1 LNYLI
6 IDIGNTNIDFVN
18 FNKLTNKYSNKF
30 TVDTPDII
38 KGRLGSVNKK
48 IKKNFYK
55 GALCSSV
62 VPNAFNKL
70 KKILK
75 KKNVDLNEIK
85 DRNLNLPIK
94 IKLRKP
100 KQVGSDRVVNAIA
113 AFKIY
118 KKNSIIIDFGTATT
132 FDVIVKNTYVGGM
145 ITPGINLS
153 LKVLKE
159 ATAKL
164 PLIKL
169 KKTNKYI
176 GKDTVSAMNNG
187 MYWGYIGLIKELVQ
201 KIIKETKKKYLVI
214 FTGGLANIFFS
225 SFPFKDKVIDQ
236 QITLKGIAETLKFNL
251 KNI

>member
-1 LNYLI
+1 M
-6 IDIGNTNIDFVN
+6 
-18 FNKLTNKYSNKF
+18 
-30 TVDTPDII
+30 DTPDILE
-38 KGRLGSVNKK
+38 GRLGTVNKK

-75 KKNVDLNEIK
+75 TKNVHLNEIK
-85 DRNLNLPIK
+85 DRTLTLPIK
-94 IKLRKP
+94 IKLNKP

-132 FDVIVKNTYVGGM
+132 FDVIVQNSYIGGM

-153 LKVLKE
+153 LKVLEE

-176 GKDTVSAMNNG
+176 GKDTVSAINNG

>member
-30 TVDTPDII
+30 TVDTPDIL
-38 KGRLGSVNKK
+38 KGRLGIVNKK

-75 KKNVDLNEIK
+75 TKNIHLNEIK
-85 DRNLNLPIK
+85 DRNLDLPIK
-94 IKLRKP
+94 LKLSKP

-132 FDVIVKNTYVGGM
+132 FDVIVK
-145 ITPGINLS
+145 
-153 LKVLKE
+153 
-159 ATAKL
+159 
-164 PLIKL
+164 
-169 KKTNKYI
+169 
-176 GKDTVSAMNNG
+176 
-187 MYWGYIGLIKELVQ
+187 
-201 KIIKETKKKYLVI
+201 KYLRWRNDYTWNKFVI
-214 FTGGLANIFFS
+214 
-225 SFPFKDKVIDQ
+225 
-236 QITLKGIAETLKFNL
+236 KGSKRSNG
-251 KNI
+251 

>member
-1 LNYLI
+1 MNYLI

-30 TVDTPDII
+30 TVDTPDIL
-38 KGRLGSVNKK
+38 KGHFGIVNKK

-70 KKILK
+70 KKILRT
-75 KKNVDLNEIK
+75 KNVHLNEIK
-85 DRNLNLPIK
+85 DRKLNLPIK
-94 IKLRKP
+94 IKLNKP

>member
-1 LNYLI
+1 MNYLI

-18 FNKLTNKYSNKF
+18 FNNLTNKYSNKF
-30 TVDTPDII
+30 TVDTPDILE
-38 KGRLGSVNKK
+38 GRLGTVNKK

-70 KKILK
+70 KKMLK
-75 KKNVDLNEIK
+75 TKNVHLNEIK
-85 DRNLNLPIK
+85 DRTLTLPIK
-94 IKLRKP
+94 IKLNKP

-132 FDVIVKNTYVGGM
+132 FDVIVQNSYIGGM

-153 LKVLKE
+153 LKVLEE

-176 GKDTVSAMNNG
+176 GKDTVSAINNG

-225 SFPFKDKVIDQ
+225 SFPFKNKVIDQ

>member
-1 LNYLI
+1 MNYLI

-30 TVDTPDII
+30 TVDTPDIL
-38 KGRLGSVNKK
+38 KGRLGIVNKK
-48 IKKNFYK
+48 IKKNFYS

-75 KKNVDLNEIK
+75 TKNIHLNEIK
-85 DRNLNLPIK
+85 DRNLDLPIK
-94 IKLRKP
+94 LELSKP

-201 KIIKETKKKYLVI
+201 KIIKETRKKYLVI

-225 SFPFKDKVIDQ
+225 SFPFKQKVIDQ

>member
-6 IDIGNTNIDFVN
+6 IDIGNTNIDFVT
-18 FNKLTNKYSNKF
+18 FNKLANKYSNKF
-30 TVDTPDII
+30 TVDTPNIL
-38 KGRLGSVNKK
+38 KGRLGIVNKK

-70 KKILK
+70 KKLLK
-75 KKNVDLNEIK
+75 TKNIYLNEIK
-85 DRNLNLPIK
+85 DRNLVLPIK
-94 IKLRKP
+94 LKLSKP
-100 KQVGSDRVVNAIA
+100 KQAGSDRVVNAIA

-236 QITLKGIAETLKFNL
+236 QITLKGIVETLKFNL

>member
-18 FNKLTNKYSNKF
+18 FNKLTKKYSNPF
-30 TVDTPDII
+30 TIDTVEVLNNRIGLI
-38 KGRLGSVNKK
+38 NKK
-48 IKKNFYK
+48 IKKNYFK
-55 GALCSSV
+55 AALCSSV
-62 VPNAFNKL
+62 VPLAFNKL
-70 KKILK
+70 KKVLK
-75 KKNVDLNEIK
+75 KKNIFLSEIK
-85 DRNLNLPIK
+85 DRKINLPIK
-94 IKLRKP
+94 IKLKKP
-100 KQVGSDRVVNAIA
+100 KQVGSDRIVNSVA
-113 AFKIY
+113 AFTIY

-132 FDVIVKNTYVGGM
+132 FDVIVNNSYIGGM

-153 LKVLKE
+153 LKVLKQ

-176 GKDTVSAMNNG
+176 GKDTISAMNNG

-201 KIIKETKKKYLVI
+201 KIIKETNKKYLVI
-214 FTGGLANIFFS
+214 FTGGLANIFFN

-251 KNI
+251 RNI

>member
-1 LNYLI
+1 MNYLI

-18 FNKLTNKYSNKF
+18 FNNLTNKYSNKF
-30 TVDTPDII
+30 TVDTPDILE
-38 KGRLGSVNKK
+38 GSLGAINKK

-70 KKILK
+70 KRMLK
-75 KKNVDLNEIK
+75 TKNIHLNEIK
-85 DRNLNLPIK
+85 DRTLILPIK
-94 IKLRKP
+94 IKLNKP

-132 FDVIVKNTYVGGM
+132 FDVIVQNSYIGGM

>member
-1 LNYLI
+1 MNYLI

-38 KGRLGSVNKK
+38 KGRLDSVNKK
-48 IKKNFYK
+48 IRKNFYK

>member
-1 LNYLI
+1 MNYLI

-18 FNKLTNKYSNKF
+18 FNNLTNKYSNKF
-30 TVDTPDII
+30 TVDTPDIL
-38 KGRLGSVNKK
+38 KGRLGTVNKK

-70 KKILK
+70 KKMLK
-75 KKNVDLNEIK
+75 TKNVHLNEIK
-85 DRNLNLPIK
+85 DRTLTLPIK
-94 IKLRKP
+94 IKIKKP

-132 FDVIVKNTYVGGM
+132 FDVIVQNSYIGGM

-153 LKVLKE
+153 LKVLEE

-176 GKDTVSAMNNG
+176 GKDTVSAINNG

-251 KNI
+251 KKI

>member
-1 LNYLI
+1 MNYLI
-6 IDIGNTNIDFVN
+6 IDIGNTNIDFIN
-18 FNKLTNKYSNKF
+18 FNKSTNKFYNKF
-30 TVDTPDII
+30 TVDTSDIL
-38 KGRLGSVNKK
+38 KGRLSIVDKK

-55 GALCSSV
+55 GAMCSSV
-62 VPNAFNKL
+62 VPNAFIKL
-70 KKILK
+70 KKLCK
-75 KKNVDLNEIK
+75 SKNINLNEVK
-85 DRNLNLPIK
+85 DGNVNLPIK
-94 IKLRKP
+94 IKINKP
-100 KQVGSDRVVNAIA
+100 KQVGSDRVVNSIA
-113 AFKIY
+113 AYKIY

-132 FDVIVKNTYVGGM
+132 FDVIIKDTYVGGM

-169 KKTNKYI
+169 KKTNKFI

-201 KIIKETKKKYLVI
+201 KIIIETKKKYLVI

-236 QITLKGIAETLKFNL
+236 EITLKGIAETLKFNL

>member
-6 IDIGNTNIDFVN
+6 IDIGNTNIDFIN
-18 FNKLTNKYSNKF
+18 FNKLTNNYSGKF
-30 TVDTPDII
+30 TIDTSDILKDRFRI
-38 KGRLGSVNKK
+38 INKK

-55 GALCSSV
+55 SALCSSV
-62 VPNAFNKL
+62 VPNAFYKL

-75 KKNVDLNEIK
+75 SKNINLNEVK
-85 DRNLNLPIK
+85 DKIVKLPIK
-94 IKLRKP
+94 IRINKP
-100 KQVGSDRVVNAIA
+100 KQVGSDRVVNSIA
-113 AFKIY
+113 AYKIY

-132 FDVIVKNTYVGGM
+132 FDVIIRDTYVGGM

-169 KKTNKYI
+169 KKTNKFI

-201 KIIKETKKKYLVI
+201 KIIIETKKKYLVI

-236 QITLKGIAETLKFNL
+236 QITLRGIAETLKFNL

>member
-1 LNYLI
+1 MNYLI
-6 IDIGNTNIDFVN
+6 IDIGNTNIDFIN
-18 FNKLTNKYSNKF
+18 FNKLTNNYSGKF
-30 TVDTPDII
+30 TIDTSDILKDRFGI
-38 KGRLGSVNKK
+38 INKK

-55 GALCSSV
+55 SALCSSV
-62 VPNAFNKL
+62 VPNAFSKL

-75 KKNVDLNEIK
+75 SKNINLNEVK
-85 DRNLNLPIK
+85 DKIVKLPIK
-94 IKLRKP
+94 IKINKP
-100 KQVGSDRVVNAIA
+100 KQVGSDRVVNSIA
-113 AFKIY
+113 AYKIY

-132 FDVIVKNTYVGGM
+132 FDVIIRDTYVGGM

-169 KKTNKYI
+169 KKTNKFI

-187 MYWGYIGLIKELVQ
+187 MYWGYIGLINELTQ
-201 KIIKETKKKYLVI
+201 KIIIETIKKYLVI

-236 QITLKGIAETLKFNL
+236 EITLKGIAETLKFNL
-251 KNI
+251 KNM

>member
-1 LNYLI
+1 
-6 IDIGNTNIDFVN
+6 
-18 FNKLTNKYSNKF
+18 
-30 TVDTPDII
+30 VDTPDIL
-38 KGRLGSVNKK
+38 KGRLGIVNKK

-75 KKNVDLNEIK
+75 TKNIHLNEIK
-85 DRNLNLPIK
+85 DRNLDLPINL
-94 IKLRKP
+94 KLSKP

>member
-1 LNYLI
+1 LI

-30 TVDTPDII
+30 TVDTPDIL
-38 KGRLGSVNKK
+38 KGHFGIVNKK

-70 KKILK
+70 KKILRT
-75 KKNVDLNEIK
+75 KNVHLNEIK
-85 DRNLNLPIK
+85 DRKLNLPIK
-94 IKLRKP
+94 IKLNKP

>member
-1 LNYLI
+1 M
-6 IDIGNTNIDFVN
+6 
-18 FNKLTNKYSNKF
+18 YSNKF
-30 TVDTPDII
+30 TVDTSDILN
-38 KGRLGSVNKK
+38 GRLGNINKK

-70 KKILK
+70 KKMLK
-75 KKNVDLNEIK
+75 SKNVHLNEIK
-85 DRNLNLPIK
+85 QRKLDLPIK
-94 IKLRKP
+94 IKINKP

-118 KKNSIIIDFGTATT
+118 KRNSIIIDFGTATT
-132 FDVIVKNTYVGGM
+132 FDVMVKNTYIGGM

-187 MYWGYIGLIKELVQ
+187 MYWGYIGLIKELVK

>member
-18 FNKLTNKYSNKF
+18 FNNLTNMYSNKF
-30 TVDTPDII
+30 TVDTSDILN
-38 KGRLGSVNKK
+38 GRLGNINKK

-70 KKILK
+70 KKMLK
-75 KKNVDLNEIK
+75 SKNVHLNEIK
-85 DRNLNLPIK
+85 QRNLDLPIK
-94 IKLRKP
+94 IKINKP

-118 KKNSIIIDFGTATT
+118 KRNSIIIDFGTATT
-132 FDVIVKNTYVGGM
+132 FDVMVKNTYIGGM

-187 MYWGYIGLIKELVQ
+187 MYWGYIGLIKELVK

>member
-1 LNYLI
+1 MNYLI

-30 TVDTPDII
+30 TIDTSDILE
-38 KGRLGSVNKK
+38 GRLGSINKK

-55 GALCSSV
+55 SALSSSV
-62 VPNAFNKL
+62 VPNAFNNL
-70 KKILK
+70 KKMLK
-75 KKNVDLNEIK
+75 AKNIHLNEIK
-85 DRNLNLPIK
+85 DRHLNLPIK
-94 IKLRKP
+94 LKINKP

-132 FDVIVKNTYVGGM
+132 FDVIVQNSYIGGM

>member
-1 LNYLI
+1 MNYLI

-30 TVDTPDII
+30 TVDTPDIL
-38 KGRLGSVNKK
+38 KGRLGIVNKK
-48 IKKNFYK
+48 IKKNFYS

-75 KKNVDLNEIK
+75 TKNIHLNEIK
-85 DRNLNLPIK
+85 DRNLDLPIK
-94 IKLRKP
+94 LKLSEP

-225 SFPFKDKVIDQ
+225 SFPFKEKVIDQ

>member
-1 LNYLI
+1 MNYLI
-6 IDIGNTNIDFVN
+6 IDIGNTNIDFIN
-18 FNKLTNKYSNKF
+18 FNKSTNKFYNKF
-30 TVDTPDII
+30 TVDTSDIL
-38 KGRLGSVNKK
+38 KGRLSIVDKK

-55 GALCSSV
+55 GAMCSSV
-62 VPNAFNKL
+62 VPNAFIKL
-70 KKILK
+70 KKLCK
-75 KKNVDLNEIK
+75 SKNINLNEVK
-85 DRNLNLPIK
+85 DGNVNLPIK
-94 IKLRKP
+94 IKINKP
-100 KQVGSDRVVNAIA
+100 KQVGSDRVVNSIA
-113 AFKIY
+113 AYKIY

-132 FDVIVKNTYVGGM
+132 FDVIIKDTYVGGM

-169 KKTNKYI
+169 KKTNKFI

-187 MYWGYIGLIKELVQ
+187 MYWGYIGLIKELVK

-236 QITLKGIAETLKFNL
+236 QITLRGIAETLKFNL

>member
-1 LNYLI
+1 MNYLI
-6 IDIGNTNIDFVN
+6 IDIGNTNIDFVT
-18 FNKLTNKYSNKF
+18 FNKLANKYSNKF
-30 TVDTPDII
+30 TVDTPNIL
-38 KGRLGSVNKK
+38 KGRLGIVNKK

-70 KKILK
+70 KKLLK
-75 KKNVDLNEIK
+75 TKNIHLNEIK
-85 DRNLNLPIK
+85 DRNLDLPIK
-94 IKLRKP
+94 LKLSKP

>member
-1 LNYLI
+1 MNYLI

-18 FNKLTNKYSNKF
+18 FNNLTNMYSNKF
-30 TVDTPDII
+30 TVDTSDILN
-38 KGRLGSVNKK
+38 GRLGNINKK

-70 KKILK
+70 KKMLK
-75 KKNVDLNEIK
+75 SKNVHLNEIK
-85 DRNLNLPIK
+85 QRNLDLPIK
-94 IKLRKP
+94 IKINKP

-118 KKNSIIIDFGTATT
+118 KRNSIIIDFGTATT
-132 FDVIVKNTYVGGM
+132 FDVMVKNTYIGGM

>member
-1 LNYLI
+1 MNYLI

-30 TVDTPDII
+30 TVDTPDIL
-38 KGRLGSVNKK
+38 KGHFGIVNKK

-62 VPNAFNKL
+62 APNAFNKL
-70 KKILK
+70 KKILRT
-75 KKNVDLNEIK
+75 KNVHLNEIK
-85 DRNLNLPIK
+85 DRKLNLPIK
-94 IKLRKP
+94 IKLNKP

>member
-30 TVDTPDII
+30 TVDTFDILQ
-38 KGRLGSVNKK
+38 GRHGTVNKK
-48 IKKNFYK
+48 IKKKFYQ

-75 KKNVDLNEIK
+75 AKNVHLNEIK
-85 DRNLNLPIK
+85 DRNLDLPIK
-94 IKLRKP
+94 LKLSKP
-100 KQVGSDRVVNAIA
+100 NQVGSDRVVNAIA

-132 FDVIVKNTYVGGM
+132 FDVIVQNSYIGGM

-201 KIIKETKKKYLVI
+201 KIIKETNKKYLVI

>member
-1 LNYLI
+1 MNYLI

-18 FNKLTNKYSNKF
+18 FNNLTNKYSNKF
-30 TVDTPDII
+30 TVDTPDIL
-38 KGRLGSVNKK
+38 KGRLGTVNKK

-70 KKILK
+70 KKMLK
-75 KKNVDLNEIK
+75 TKNVHLNEIK
-85 DRNLNLPIK
+85 DRTLTLPIK
-94 IKLRKP
+94 IKLNKP

-132 FDVIVKNTYVGGM
+132 FDVIVQNSYIGGM

-153 LKVLKE
+153 LKVLEE

-176 GKDTVSAMNNG
+176 GKDTVSAINNG

-251 KNI
+251 RKI

>member
-1 LNYLI
+1 MNYLI
-6 IDIGNTNIDFVN
+6 IDIGNTNIDFIN
-18 FNKLTNKYSNKF
+18 FNKSTNKFYNKF
-30 TVDTPDII
+30 TVDTSDIL
-38 KGRLGSVNKK
+38 KGRLSIVDKK

-55 GALCSSV
+55 GAMCSSV
-62 VPNAFNKL
+62 VPNAFIKL
-70 KKILK
+70 KKLCK
-75 KKNVDLNEIK
+75 SKNINLNEVK
-85 DRNLNLPIK
+85 DRNINLPIK
-94 IKLRKP
+94 INKP
-100 KQVGSDRVVNAIA
+100 KQVGSDRVVNSIA
-113 AFKIY
+113 AYKIY

-132 FDVIVKNTYVGGM
+132 FDVIIKDTYVGGM

-169 KKTNKYI
+169 KKTNKFI

-201 KIIKETKKKYLVI
+201 KIIIETKKKYLVI

-236 QITLKGIAETLKFNL
+236 QITLRGIAETLKFNL

>member
-1 LNYLI
+1 MNYLV

-18 FNKLTNKYSNKF
+18 FNKLTNKFSNLF
-30 TVDTPDII
+30 TVDTTDVLES
-38 KGRLGSVNKK
+38 RLGVVNKK
-48 IKKNFYK
+48 IKRNFYK

-62 VPNAFNKL
+62 VPKAFNKL
-70 KKILK
+70 KILLS
-75 KKNVDLNEIK
+75 KKNIHLNEIK
-85 DRNLNLPIK
+85 DKNINLPIK
-94 IKLRKP
+94 IKIDKP
-100 KQVGSDRVVNAIA
+100 KQVGSDRVVNSIA
-113 AFKIY
+113 AFRIY

-132 FDVIVKNTYVGGM
+132 FDVIIKNIYVGGM

-236 QITLKGIAETLKFNL
+236 QITLKGVAETLKFNL

>member
-1 LNYLI
+1 MNYLI

-18 FNKLTNKYSNKF
+18 FNNLTNKYSNKF
-30 TVDTPDII
+30 TVDTPDIL
-38 KGRLGSVNKK
+38 KGSLSAINKK

-70 KKILK
+70 KRMLK
-75 KKNVDLNEIK
+75 TKNIHLNEIK
-85 DRNLNLPIK
+85 DRTLILPIK
-94 IKLRKP
+94 IKLNKP

-132 FDVIVKNTYVGGM
+132 FDVIVQNSYIGGM

>member
-1 LNYLI
+1 MNYLI

-30 TVDTPDII
+30 TVDTPDIL
-38 KGRLGSVNKK
+38 KGHFGIVNKK

-55 GALCSSV
+55 SALCSSV

-75 KKNVDLNEIK
+75 TKNVHLNEIK

-94 IKLRKP
+94 IKLNKP

-169 KKTNKYI
+169 KKTNH
-176 GKDTVSAMNNG
+176 TS
-187 MYWGYIGLIKELVQ
+187 ELQSDVC
-201 KIIKETKKKYLVI
+201 
-214 FTGGLANIFFS
+214 S
-225 SFPFKDKVIDQ
+225 SDLLLFQ
-236 QITLKGIAETLKFNL
+236 NQ
-251 KNI
+251 

>member
-1 LNYLI
+1 MNYLI

-30 TVDTPDII
+30 TVDTSDILE
-38 KGRLGSVNKK
+38 GRIGTVNKK
-48 IKKNFYK
+48 IKKNFYQ

-70 KKILK
+70 KKMLK
-75 KKNVDLNEIK
+75 VKNVHLNEIK
-85 DRNLNLPIK
+85 DRHLNLPIK
-94 IKLRKP
+94 LKLNKP

-132 FDVIVKNTYVGGM
+132 FDVIVQNSYIGGM

>member
-6 IDIGNTNIDFVN
+6 IDIGNTNIDFVT
-18 FNKLTNKYSNKF
+18 FNKLANKYSNKF
-30 TVDTPDII
+30 TVDTPNIL
-38 KGRLGSVNKK
+38 KGRLGIVNKK

-70 KKILK
+70 KKLLK
-75 KKNVDLNEIK
+75 TKNIHLNEIK
-85 DRNLNLPIK
+85 DRNLDLPIK
-94 IKLRKP
+94 LKLSKP

>member
-1 LNYLI
+1 MNYLI

-18 FNKLTNKYSNKF
+18 FNNLTNKYSNKF
-30 TVDTPDII
+30 TVDTQDIL
-38 KGRLGSVNKK
+38 KGSLSVINKK
-48 IKKNFYK
+48 IRKNFYK

-62 VPNAFNKL
+62 VPIAFNKL
-70 KKILK
+70 KRILK
-75 KKNVDLNEIK
+75 KKNIHLNEIK
-85 DRNLNLPIK
+85 DRTLTLPIK
-94 IKLRKP
+94 IKLNKP

-132 FDVIVKNTYVGGM
+132 FDVIVQNSYIGGM

>member
-1 LNYLI
+1 MNYLI
-6 IDIGNTNIDFVN
+6 IDIGNTNIDFIN
-18 FNKLTNKYSNKF
+18 FNKLTNNYSGKF
-30 TVDTPDII
+30 TIDTSDILKDRFGI
-38 KGRLGSVNKK
+38 INKK

-55 GALCSSV
+55 SALCSSV
-62 VPNAFNKL
+62 VPNVFNKL

-75 KKNVDLNEIK
+75 SKNINLNEVK
-85 DRNLNLPIK
+85 DKIVKLPIK
-94 IKLRKP
+94 IKINKP
-100 KQVGSDRVVNAIA
+100 KQVGSDRVVNSIA
-113 AFKIY
+113 AYKIY

-132 FDVIVKNTYVGGM
+132 FDVIIRDTYVGGM

-169 KKTNKYI
+169 KKTNKFI

-201 KIIKETKKKYLVI
+201 KIIIETKKKYLVI

-236 QITLKGIAETLKFNL
+236 EITLKGIAETLKFNL
-251 KNI
+251 KNM

>member
-1 LNYLI
+1 MNYLI

-30 TVDTPDII
+30 TVDTPDIL
-38 KGRLGSVNKK
+38 KGRLGIVNKK
-48 IKKNFYK
+48 IKKNFYS

-62 VPNAFNKL
+62 VPNAINKL

-75 KKNVDLNEIK
+75 TKNIHLNEIK
-85 DRNLNLPIK
+85 DRNLDLPIK
-94 IKLRKP
+94 LELSKP

-225 SFPFKDKVIDQ
+225 SFPFKEKVIDQ